1 MSEENKTAAF
11 SREDGETAG
20 ENAISNDRRE
30 AEGIQGAT
38 AATADAADVAVAEK
52 AGRDNFTSKFAF
64 IISCVGS
71 AVGIGCIWLFPYRI
85 AEFGGAAFLIP
96 FMVFMVLL
104 GFTGVASEMAFG
116 RMAQEG
122 SVGAF
127 SKAMKM
133 RFGQKGER
141 AGKILGVIPM
151 LGALALA
158 IGYSVVVGWLLKYLV
173 GSITGEVTAV
183 ADTASYFGALAVDF
197 GSVGWHVLALAL
209 TFGVMVFGISKGIEW
224 LNKIMI
230 PLFVVLFVIL
240 LVQVAMLPNA
250 MAGYE
255 YLFVPRWEALA
266 NPTTWIYALGQAF
279 FSLSLAGSSMLV
291 YGSYLKKDVDVVS
304 SAVSVTF
311 FNICAA
317 LLAALVVVPAVFAFD
332 VDLAS
337 GPALMF
343 ITLPSVFQQMPFGQL
358 FAVLFFLAVICAAVT
373 SLVSLFE
380 APIEM
385 LESHFGFSRALA
397 VGVVGIIALAVG
409 VFIESADSIGAWM
422 DAVSIYAIPLGALL
436 AAVMFFWVCP
446 RGVSRKQVSLGRKHL
461 VGRWYE
467 PMTRYVFVGITVVVI
482 VLGLVFGSI
491 G

>member
-1 MSEENKTAAF
+1 MTEEKKAPVA
-11 SREDGETAG
+11 
-20 ENAISNDRRE
+20 
-30 AEGIQGAT
+30 AEGQGIAQDASGKG
-38 AATADAADVAVAEK
+38 AA
-52 AGRDNFTSKFAF
+52 AGRDSFTSKAAF

-96 FMVFMVLL
+96 FMVFMVVL

-127 SKAMKM
+127 SKAMVM
-133 RFGQKGER
+133 RFGEKGRR
-141 AGKILGVIPM
+141 AGKILGAIPM

-158 IGYSVVVGWLLKYLV
+158 IGYSVVVGWLLKYLFA
-173 GSITGEVTAV
+173 SITGEVMAV
-183 ADTASYFGALAVDF
+183 TDTATYF

-209 TFGVMVFGISKGIEW
+209 TFGVMVFGISKGIEL
-224 LNKIMI
+224 LNKVMI
-230 PLFVVLFVIL
+230 PLFLVLFVIL
-240 LVQVAMLPNA
+240 LVRVAMLPNA

-358 FAVLFFLAVICAAVT
+358 FAVLFFIAVLCAAIT

-385 LESHFGFSRALA
+385 LETHFGRSRAVA
-397 VGVVGIIALAVG
+397 VGIVAVIALAVG
-409 VFIESADSIGAWM
+409 LFIESADSIGAWM

-446 RGVSRKQVSLGRKHL
+446 KGTSAEQVSLGRKRP
-461 VGRWYE
+461 VGRWYV

-482 VLGLVFGSI
+482 VLGLVFGAI

>member
-1 MSEENKTAAF
+1 MTEESKANPVATVSVADDASANGAA
-11 SREDGETAG
+11 
-20 ENAISNDRRE
+20 
-30 AEGIQGAT
+30 
-38 AATADAADVAVAEK
+38 AAPEK
-52 AGRDNFTSKFAF
+52 ARDSFTSKAAF

-96 FMVFMVLL
+96 FMFFMVVL

-116 RMAQEG
+116 RMAQQG
-122 SVGAF
+122 PVGAF
-127 SKAMKM
+127 SMAMKM
-133 RFGQKGER
+133 RFGERGER
-141 AGKILGVIPM
+141 AGKIIGVIPM
-151 LGALALA
+151 LGALALG

-173 GSITGEVTAV
+173 GSITGEVLAV
-183 ADTASYFGALAVDF
+183 SDTSAYFGALAVDF

-209 TFGVMVFGISKGIEW
+209 TFGVMVFGISKGIEI
-224 LNKIMI
+224 LNKVMI
-230 PLFVVLFVIL
+230 PLFLVLFVIL
-240 LVQVAMLPNA
+240 LVRVAFLPNA
-250 MAGYE
+250 LEGYA

-291 YGSYLKKDVDVVS
+291 YGSYLKKDVDTVS

-317 LLAALVVVPAVFAFD
+317 LLAALVVVPAVFAFG
-332 VDLAS
+332 VDLSS
-337 GPALMF
+337 GPGLMF
-343 ITLPSVFQQMPFGQL
+343 VTLPSVFQQMPFGQV
-358 FAVLFFLAVICAAVT
+358 FAVLFFVAVICAAVT

-385 LESHFGFSRALA
+385 LEANFGLSRRLA
-397 VGVVGIIALAVG
+397 VAIVAVVALGVG
-409 VFIESADSIGAWM
+409 VFIESADSIGSWM
-422 DAVSIYAIPLGALL
+422 DAVSIYALPLGALL

-446 RGVSRKQVSLGRKHL
+446 RGTSREQVSLGRKRL

-482 VLGLVFGSI
+482 VLGLLFGAI

>member
-1 MSEENKTAAF
+1 MTKEKKAAV
-11 SREDGETAG
+11 A
-20 ENAISNDRRE
+20 
-30 AEGIQGAT
+30 AEGKDIAQGASGEG
-38 AATADAADVAVAEK
+38 AA
-52 AGRDNFTSKFAF
+52 GSRDSFTSKAAF

-96 FMVFMVLL
+96 FMVFMVVL

-127 SKAMKM
+127 SKAMVM
-133 RFGQKGER
+133 RFGEKGR
-141 AGKILGVIPM
+141 RVGKILGAIPM

-158 IGYSVVVGWLLKYLV
+158 IGYSVVVGWLLKYLFA
-173 GSITGEVTAV
+173 SITGEVMAV
-183 ADTASYFGALAVDF
+183 TDTATYFGGLAVDF

-209 TFGVMVFGISKGIEW
+209 TFGVMVFGISKGIEL
-224 LNKIMI
+224 LNKVMI
-230 PLFVVLFVIL
+230 PLFLVLFIIL
-240 LVQVAMLPNA
+240 LVRVAMLPNA

-358 FAVLFFLAVICAAVT
+358 FAVLFFIAVLCAAIT

-380 APIEM
+380 A
-385 LESHFGFSRALA
+385 HFGRSRAVA
-397 VGVVGIIALAVG
+397 VGIVAVIALGVG
-409 VFIESADSIGAWM
+409 LFIESADSIGAWM

-446 RGVSRKQVSLGRKHL
+446 KGTSAEQVSLGRKHP
-461 VGRWYE
+461 VGRWYV

-482 VLGLVFGSI
+482 VLGLVFGAI

>member
-1 MSEENKTAAF
+1 MSQKRNHTNT
-11 SREDGETAG
+11 S
-20 ENAISNDRRE
+20 
-30 AEGIQGAT
+30 
-38 AATADAADVAVAEK
+38 VEK
-52 AGRDNFTSKFAF
+52 SHSSVPRDSFTSKAAF
-64 IISCVGS
+64 IVSCVGS

-127 SKAMKM
+127 AFAMRK
-133 RFGQKGER
+133 RFGAR
-141 AGKILGVIPM
+141 AGGIGKALGVLPM

-158 IGYSVVVGWLLKYLV
+158 IGYSVVVGWLLKYLFA
-173 GSITGEVTAV
+173 SITGEVISV
-183 ADTASYFGALAVDF
+183 ADTASYFGGLAVDF
-197 GSVGWHVLALAL
+197 GSIGWHVLALVL
-209 TFGVMVFGISKGIEW
+209 TFGVMLFGISKGIEW

-230 PLFVVLFVIL
+230 PLFVVLFIVL

-250 MAGYE
+250 TQGYA

-291 YGSYLKKDVDVVS
+291 YGSYLKKNVDTLS
-304 SAVSVTF
+304 SAFSVTV
-311 FNICAA
+311 FNILAA
-317 LLAALVVVPAVFAFD
+317 LLAALVVVPAVFAFN

-343 ITLPSVFQQMPFGQL
+343 ITLPSVFQQMPFGQV
-358 FAVLFFLAVICAAVT
+358 FAIFFFLAVICAAIT

-385 LESHFGFSRALA
+385 LETHFGLKRSVA
-397 VGVVGIIALAVG
+397 VAIIAVIALG
-409 VFIESADSIGAWM
+409 IGIFIESADSIGAWM
-422 DAVSIYAIPLGALL
+422 DAVSVYAIPLGALL
-436 AAVMFFWVCP
+436 AAIMFFWVCP
-446 RGVSRKQVSLGRKHL
+446 RGTSKEQVSLGRKKP
-461 VGRWYE
+461 VGAWYE
-467 PMTRYVFVGITVVVI
+467 PMTRYVFVGITIVVM

>member
-1 MSEENKTAAF
+1 MAEESKTGSVAA
-11 SREDGETAG
+11 SRAENGMP
-20 ENAISNDRRE
+20 ENAL
-30 AEGIQGAT
+30 AEDAPAAGAE
-38 AATADAADVAVAEK
+38 DAASAVPGK
-52 AGRDNFTSKFAF
+52 ARDSFTSKAAF

-96 FMVFMVLL
+96 FMVFMVVL

-116 RMAQEG
+116 RMARQG

-127 SKAMKM
+127 SMAMGM
-133 RFGQKGER
+133 RFGRTGEKV
-141 AGKILGVIPM
+141 GKVLGVIPM
-151 LGALALA
+151 LGALALG
-158 IGYSVVVGWLLKYLV
+158 IGYSVVVGWLLKYLFASV
-173 GSITGEVTAV
+173 TGEVMAV
-183 ADTASYFGALAVDF
+183 SDTSAYFGSLAVDF

-209 TFGVMVFGISKGIEW
+209 TFGVMVFGISKGIEL
-224 LNKIMI
+224 LNKVMI
-230 PLFVVLFVIL
+230 PLFLVLFVIL
-240 LVQVAMLPNA
+240 LVRVALLPNA
-250 MAGYE
+250 LEGYS
-255 YLFVPRWEALA
+255 YLFIPRWEALA
-266 NPTTWIYALGQAF
+266 SPTTWIYALGQAF

-291 YGSYLKKDVDVVS
+291 YGSYLKKDVDTVS

-332 VDLAS
+332 VDLSS

-343 ITLPSVFQQMPFGQL
+343 VTLPSVFQQMPFGQV

-385 LESHFGFSRALA
+385 LEANFGLSRRLA
-397 VGVVGIIALAVG
+397 VGIVAAVALAVG
-409 VFIESADSIGAWM
+409 VFIESADSIGSWM
-422 DAVSIYAIPLGALL
+422 DAVSIYALPLGALL
-436 AAVMFFWVCP
+436 AAVMSFWVCP
-446 RGVSRKQVSLGRKHL
+446 RGTSREQVSLGRKRL

-482 VLGLVFGSI
+482 VLGLLFGAI